1 MDPLKY
7 FFFYIIKITFILY
20 ILNYPLDLYIYM
32 DLILIIFIVN

>member
-7 FFFYIIKITFILY
+7 FFFIIKITFILY